1 MLDRILSNWPLKML
15 AGVLAFAIWVSIT
28 GEARVVQDFAVPLEL
43 DLPDGLTPGS
53 SPPTTVSVRLRGP
66 ESVMRRLDPVPITVL
81 ADLRDAAP
89 GHQEVLL
96 QRAGV
101 SGVPRGI
108 EIDFIDPDR
117 IPLEVETRS
126 RRELPVDPT
135 ILGQPAEG
143 YAFYTAQVTPERLRV
158 DGPASQVDQLEV
170 LRTTPIRLDGR
181 TGSFVARAGVAPEGE
196 LVRVLDPNLLSVRV
210 VVDAAA
216 VERRLENLHVETA
229 GAPPG
234 STVKP
239 EILHVILSGPPRLV
253 DRLSP
258 DQVRLYAHVNIE
270 PGEMDP
276 VEATVRVELL
286 NLTPDERARI
296 EVKSISRRQVVVT
309 PSGRRSLG

>member
-1 MLDRILSNWPLKML
+1 
-15 AGVLAFAIWVSIT
+15 
-28 GEARVVQDFAVPLEL
+28 
-43 DLPDGLTPGS
+43 
-53 SPPTTVSVRLRGP
+53 
-66 ESVMRRLDPVPITVL
+66 
-81 ADLRDAAP
+81 
-89 GHQEVLL
+89 VLL
-96 QRAGV
+96 GRAGV
-101 SGVPRGI
+101 RGVPRGI

-158 DGPASQVDQLEV
+158 DGPASQVDQLAV

-181 TGSFVARAGVAPEGE
+181 TGSFV
-196 LVRVLDPNLLSVRV
+196 VRVLDPNLLSVRV

-216 VERRLENLHVETA
+216 VERRLENLRVETA

-258 DQVRLYAHVNIE
+258 DQVRLYAHVNIK